1 MAAHLAEPDGKA
13 AGRVTITTTLTSL
26 IPPFFAVLVVV
37 VCALLEIIDKET
49 AGAVVLGILF
59 TAGLTTGTV
68 FTTAKKTPTDQVK
81 TVYSSGGYDQV
92 VPTVAAEPAPVVT
105 EPVYTGSSAAAP
117 AVELG
122 TSSDGAAAR
131 MRAEL
136 NAAGGAV

>member
-26 IPPFFAVLVVV
+26 IPPFFAVFVVV
-37 VCALLEIIDKET
+37 VCALLDIIDKET

-92 VPTVAAEPAPVVT
+92 VPEVAPALEPAPV
-105 EPVYTGSSAAAP
+105 GST
-117 AVELG
+117 AVASDASLG
-122 TSSDGAAAR
+122 TSSDDAAAR

-136 NAAGGAV
+136 NAAGGVS